1 MQKIYLDNSA
11 TTPVDREVLRAMLPY
26 FSEKFGNPS
35 SVHSLGQEG
44 AEAILEARGKIAEF
58 LGCQKEEVIFTSGA
72 TEANN
77 LALKGVMH
85 AFYQKTG
92 KKGHLITSQI
102 EHKAILEPA
111 QVLEKEGYAVTYLPV
126 SGEGIVEMQ
135 EVQKAIR
142 DNTVLISLM
151 YANSETGAIQPVSEL
166 GRLVK
171 KINLKR
177 VNPAPQGCGAG
188 PKGIALRSYGVNPA
202 PQKFVCGAG
211 KIFVHTD
218 AAQAVQYLDCKVKSL
233 GVDLFTL
240 AGHKIYAPKGV
251 GALYV
256 KKGTPII
263 PIQQGG
269 SQEYGLRA
277 GTENV
282 PYIVALAKA
291 CELVAEN
298 RLRVGKK
305 LTKLRDHLIQKIKKN
320 IPYCQLNGPRGERRL
335 PNNVNFSFK
344 GAEGESIVLGLDLE
358 GIAVSTGSACTSH
371 DLKPSHVL
379 TAMGISP
386 EIAHGSIR
394 ITLSKYTTAAEI
406 NKLIQVLP
414 KIIERLR
421 AMAP

>member
-35 SVHSLGQEG
+35 SIHSLGQEG
-44 AEAILEARGKIAEF
+44 AEAILEAREKIALF
-58 LGCQKEEVIFTSGA
+58 LGCQKEEIIFTSGA

-77 LALKGVMH
+77 LALKGVMQ
-85 AFYQKTG
+85 ACFQKTG

-111 QVLEKEGYAVTYLPV
+111 QVLEQEGYKVTYLPV

-135 EVQKAIR
+135 EVRKAIR

-151 YANSETGAIQPVSEL
+151 YANSETGAIQPISEI
-166 GRLVK
+166 GQFIK
-171 KINLKR
+171 KINAKR
-177 VNPAPQGCGAG
+177 VNPAPQGC
-188 PKGIALRSYGVNPA
+188 RVN
-202 PQKFVCGAG
+202 

-218 AAQAVQYLDCKVKSL
+218 AAQAVQYLDCNANSL
-233 GVDLFTL
+233 GVDLLTL

-291 CELVAEN
+291 CELVAQN
-298 RLRVGKK
+298 RLRVSKK
-305 LTKLRDHLIQKIKKN
+305 LAKLRDYLIQKIKKD
-320 IPYCQLNGPRGERRL
+320 ILYCQLNGPRGERRL

-344 GAEGESIVLGLDLE
+344 GAEGESIVLDLDLE

-386 EIAHGSIR
+386 EIAHGSVR

-414 KIIERLR
+414 KIVERFR
-421 AMAP
+421 KMAPK

>member
-1 MQKIYLDNSA
+1 MSKIYLDNSA

-44 AEAILEARGKIAEF
+44 AEAILEAREKIAEF
-58 LGCQKEEVIFTSGA
+58 LRCQKEEIIFTSGA

-77 LALKGVMH
+77 LALKGVMQ
-85 AFYQKTG
+85 ACFQKTG

-111 QVLEKEGYAVTYLPV
+111 QVLEKEGYKVTYLPV
-126 SGEGIVEMQ
+126 SGEGIVEMR
-135 EVQKAIR
+135 EVRKAIR

-151 YANSETGAIQPVSEL
+151 YANSETGAIQPVREI
-166 GRLVK
+166 GQMVK
-171 KINLKR
+171 KINLKMA
-177 VNPAPQGCGAG
+177 NPAPQQGCG
-188 PKGIALRSYGVNPA
+188 VN
-202 PQKFVCGAG
+202 

-218 AAQAVQYLDCKVKSL
+218 AAQAAQYLDSNVDHL
-233 GVDLFTL
+233 GVDLLTL

-251 GALYV
+251 GALYI
-256 KKGTPII
+256 KRGTLIV

-291 CELVAEN
+291 CELVAKN
-298 RLRVGKK
+298 RLRVSEK

-379 TAMGISP
+379 TAMGISS

-394 ITLSKYTTAAEI
+394 ITLSKYTTTAEI

-414 KIIERLR
+414 KIIERFR
-421 AMAP
+421 KMAPKQV

>member
-44 AEAILEARGKIAEF
+44 AEAILEAREKIARF
-58 LGCQKEEVIFTSGA
+58 LGCQKEEIIFTSGA

-77 LALKGVMH
+77 LALKGVMQ
-85 AFYQKTG
+85 ACFQKTG

-111 QVLEKEGYAVTYLPV
+111 QVLEKEGYKVTYLPV
-126 SGEGIVEMQ
+126 SGEGIVKMR
-135 EVQKAIR
+135 EVRKAIR

-151 YANSETGAIQPVSEL
+151 YANSETGAIQPISEV
-166 GRLVK
+166 GQMVK

-177 VNPAPQGCGAG
+177 VN
-188 PKGIALRSYGVNPA
+188 
-202 PQKFVCGAG
+202 

-218 AAQAVQYLDCKVKSL
+218 AAQAVQYLDCNINSL
-233 GVDLFTL
+233 GVDLLTL
-240 AGHKIYAPKGV
+240 AGHKIYTPKGV

-256 KKGTPII
+256 KKGTPIV

-269 SQEYGLRA
+269 SQEYDLRA

-291 CELVAEN
+291 CELVAQN
-298 RLRVGKK
+298 RLRISKK
-305 LTKLRDHLIQKIKKN
+305 LAKLRDYLIQKIEKD
-320 IPYCQLNGPRGERRL
+320 IPHCQLNGPREERRL

-344 GAEGESIVLGLDLE
+344 GAEGESIVLDLDLE

-406 NKLIQVLP
+406 NKLIQILP
-414 KIIERLR
+414 KIVERFR
-421 AMAP
+421 KMAPK